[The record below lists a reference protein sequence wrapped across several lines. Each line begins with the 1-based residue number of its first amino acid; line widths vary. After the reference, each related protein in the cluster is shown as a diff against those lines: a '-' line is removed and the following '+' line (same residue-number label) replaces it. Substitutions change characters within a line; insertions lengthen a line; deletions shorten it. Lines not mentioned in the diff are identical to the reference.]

1 MLTVLAAWDSLHGL
15 KVDDITKEHTSPASD
30 VLCLFMDME
39 DDKQQ
44 TKDQTKDQMKALSS
58 ELGVPLRAC
67 SSRALYLSQEIRYQI
82 YYSTQSQVH
91 GVNKA
96 PSLGLAR

>member
-39 DDKQQ
+39 DDKWQ

-67 SSRALYLSQEIRYQI
+67 SSRALYLAVDEPRDKILNLLLHPIAS
-82 YYSTQSQVH
+82 
-91 GVNKA
+91 
-96 PSLGLAR
+96 ARGQ